1 MVYLTPPEST
11 MIVLID
17 NTFHDAP
24 SIPLLDRGFLYGDS
38 LYEVLRTYDGR
49 LSEVEAHLARLERSC
64 ALCRMAVDP
73 PLDEIENQLRRVR
86 DAFYSRPEH
95 AGKEMYL
102 RLILTRGTARLPGF
116 SEKTRIS
123 KNRLVLIAQEL
134 HPPTAEAFEKGMS
147 LSVVERL
154 RNSPRALDP
163 AMKSGNYLNS
173 VLAFLEA
180 EAKGDDDAILCDNEG
195 FVTEGTT
202 FNVGYFKRGIL
213 VTPPLDVGILDG
225 ITRRRLLEV
234 AREQGLETREARF
247 PPERLREADEVFV
260 MSTVREIFPVTRL
273 DGKALPG
280 PGPLTRKLAPL
291 LRARL
296 SSGAPR

>member
-1 MVYLTPPEST
+1 

-38 LYEVLRTYDGR
+38 LYEVLRTYGGK

-64 ALCRMAVDP
+64 ALCRLTLDP
-73 PLDEIENQLRRVR
+73 PLSAIEDQIHRVR
-86 DAFYSRPEH
+86 DAFYVRAENT
-95 AGKEMYL
+95 GKEMYL

-116 SEKTRIS
+116 SEKTRAS
-123 KNRLVLIAQEL
+123 QNRLILIAQEL
-134 HPPTAEAFEKGMS
+134 HPPTIEAFEKGMS
-147 LSVVERL
+147 LRHVDRL

-173 VLAFLEA
+173 VLAYLEA
-180 EAKGDDDAILCDNEG
+180 EAEGDDDAILSDADG
-195 FVTEGTT
+195 FLTEGTT
-202 FNVGYFKRGIL
+202 FNVGYFKHGIL

-234 AREQGLETREARF
+234 ARAQGIETREVRF
-247 PPERLREADEVFV
+247 PLERLLEADEVFV

-273 DGKALPG
+273 NGKKLRG
-280 PGPLTRKLAPL
+280 PGPLTRKLAPI

-296 SSGAPR
+296 SEGDVA